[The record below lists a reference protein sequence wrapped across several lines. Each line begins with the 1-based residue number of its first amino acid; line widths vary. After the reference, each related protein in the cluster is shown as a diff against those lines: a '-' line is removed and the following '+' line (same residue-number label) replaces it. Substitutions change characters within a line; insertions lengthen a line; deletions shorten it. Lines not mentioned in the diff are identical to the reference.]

1 MSLRSW
7 VKASCLSLLAFVGCA
22 DKPPVVTVVPVDR
35 LAFPVVLIYRD
46 QKTGDCTDAEFNSKA
61 ADLGLMGVQR
71 YLFLPA
77 SEPLFVIDS
86 SGRVCEMRDIQGQHG
101 GLWLMANPSGLMP
114 IKFTL
119 VERKETGI
127 KAARTLLLSCKFLA
141 QVTKGR
147 DENDR
152 VREAIEKAATVG
164 DMINLIRD
172 GIPAAEDSATE
183 SKSDDE

>member
-22 DKPPVVTVVPVDR
+22 DQPPVVTVVPVDK

-46 QKTGDCTDAEFNSKA
+46 QKTGNCSAAEFHSNA

-71 YLFLPA
+71 YSFLPA

-86 SGRVCEMRDIQGQHG
+86 SGRVCEMRDIQGQRG
-101 GLWLMANPSGLMP
+101 GLWLMLNPTGLMP

-119 VERKETGI
+119 VERQETGI
-127 KAARTLLLSCKFLA
+127 KAARTLLLSCKYLA
-141 QVTKGR
+141 LGMKGQ
-147 DENDR
+147 DADDR
-152 VREAIEKAATVG
+152 VREAIGEAATVG

-172 GIPAAEDSATE
+172 GVPATEDSVTE

>member
-22 DKPPVVTVVPVDR
+22 DKPPVVSVVPVEK

-46 QKTGDCTDAEFNSKA
+46 QKTGNCSDTEFLSKA
-61 ADLGLMGVQR
+61 TDLGLMAVQQ
-71 YLFLPA
+71 YLFLPE

-86 SGRVCEMRDIQGQHG
+86 SGRVCEMRDIQGQRG
-101 GLWLMANPSGLMP
+101 GLWLMANPTGQMP

-141 QVTKGR
+141 HVSMGHGA
-147 DENDR
+147 DDR

-164 DMINLIRD
+164 DRSEERRV
-172 GIPAAEDSATE
+172 GKECVTQCRSRWSPYH
-183 SKSDDE
+183 

>member
-22 DKPPVVTVVPVDR
+22 DQPPVVTVVPVDK

-46 QKTGDCTDAEFNSKA
+46 QKTGNCSAAEFHSKA

-71 YLFLPA
+71 YLFLPE

-86 SGRVCEMRDIQGQHG
+86 SGRVCEMRDIQGQRG
-101 GLWLMANPSGLMP
+101 GLWLMANPTGLMP

-141 QVTKGR
+141 HGTKGQ
-147 DENDR
+147 DADDR
-152 VREAIEKAATVG
+152 VREAIGEAATVG

-172 GIPAAEDSATE
+172 GVSATEDSVTE